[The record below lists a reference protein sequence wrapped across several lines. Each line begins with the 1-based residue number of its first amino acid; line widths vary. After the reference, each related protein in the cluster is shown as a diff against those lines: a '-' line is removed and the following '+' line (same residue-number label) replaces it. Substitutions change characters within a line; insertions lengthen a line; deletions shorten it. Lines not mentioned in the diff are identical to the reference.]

1 VSEPL
6 VIVGGGQAACQAIE
20 TLRREGYNG
29 DLVLVCEEPYL
40 PYQRPPLSKQYLLGQ
55 MERDQL
61 FLRHSEYYRKHD
73 IDMRLG
79 MRAVS
84 LSPVDREIELASGE
98 RLRYHKLLLAT
109 GARPRPLSVA
119 CNDPGAIHYI
129 RGVADV
135 DRLMTQLSATSHL
148 LLIGGGYIGL
158 EIAAASAKI
167 GCKVQVLEMSDR
179 VMSRVVS
186 APVSQFFTTAHQIQG
201 VEIVCNAHL
210 HELTFGEAG
219 VRAACTNGANFQADV
234 VVAGI
239 GAIPE
244 MSLAVRGGIT
254 CSNGIDVDVNCQ
266 TSDPHIFAAG
276 DCTCLR
282 LPRYRVQVRL
292 ESVNNAFE
300 QGKTAAL
307 SMLGKLASYDP
318 VPWFWSDQYE
328 NKLLI
333 AGLSQYHTEQTMR
346 GDPGQGQFS
355 VCYLKDGALIAIEAV
370 NCARD
375 FMQARQLIQRG
386 ARPNIEKLGDFRV
399 AIKDSLQE

>member
-29 DLVLVCEEPYL
+29 DLVLVCQERDL

-61 FLRHSEYYRKHD
+61 FFRHSEYYQKHN
-73 IDMRLG
+73 IDTRLG
-79 MRAVS
+79 MSAVS
-84 LSPVDREIELASGE
+84 LSPVDRL
-98 RLRYHKLLLAT
+98 K
-109 GARPRPLSVA
+109 
-119 CNDPGAIHYI
+119 
-129 RGVADV
+129 
-135 DRLMTQLSATSHL
+135 TQLSATSHL

-158 EIAAASAKI
+158 EIAAATARI
-167 GCKVQVLEMSDR
+167 G
-179 VMSRVVS
+179 
-186 APVSQFFTTAHQIQG
+186 
-201 VEIVCNAHL
+201 CNAHL

-219 VRAACTNGANFQADV
+219 VQAACTNGANFRADV

-254 CSNGIDVDVNCQ
+254 CSNGIDVNVNCQ
-266 TSDPHIFAAG
+266 TSDPHVFAAG
-276 DCTCLR
+276 DCTCPP
-282 LPRYRVQVRL
+282 LPRYRVQMRL
-292 ESVNNAFE
+292 ESVDNAFE

-307 SMLGKLASYDP
+307 SMLGKPVSYDP

-333 AGLSQYHTEQTMR
+333 AGLSQNHTEQTMR

-355 VCYLKDGALIAIEAV
+355 VCYLKDGVLIAIEAV

-375 FMQARQLIQRG
+375 FMQARKLIQHG

-399 AIKDSLQE
+399 AIKDSL